1 MDEYANSTQNVRLRH
16 VLVFKSLPRRSVIST
31 TAGVK
36 HLSLVKIVVGWLVG
50 RRSVAWLVGWLVAC
64 LLGCLVGWSTSY
76 LS

>member
-16 VLVFKSLPRRSVIST
+16 VLVFKSLPRRSVNST

-50 RRSVAWLVGWLVAC
+50 WSSVGRLVGWLVDCMFAWLVGWLVH
-64 LLGCLVGWSTSY
+64 
-76 LS
+76 